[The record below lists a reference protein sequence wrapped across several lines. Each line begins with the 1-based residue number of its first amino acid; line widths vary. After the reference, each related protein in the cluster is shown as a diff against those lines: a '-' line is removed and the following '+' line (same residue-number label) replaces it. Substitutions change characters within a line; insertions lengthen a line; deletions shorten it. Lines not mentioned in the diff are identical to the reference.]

1 MAETKK
7 KAALTGEQKAAALLI
22 SLGPELAAKIYQHLK
37 EETVEQV
44 TLQIANLRKIT
55 PDEKDSVMQEVLN
68 IAAAQEYISQGG
80 VEYAHEILEKALG
93 ANKAME
99 IINRLQGSLQMTPF
113 DYIKRTD
120 PQQLLN
126 FIQAEHPQTIALI
139 LAHLTPEHAA
149 IILGALPGDVQVDV
163 ATRIAILDR
172 AAPDVV
178 MEIERVLERRISSI
192 FTQEFTAAGGVR
204 SLAEVLNRADRS
216 TEKAIMEK
224 LEESNPELA
233 EEVKRLMFVFDD
245 LINLDNRT
253 IQQVLREVDAK
264 DLALAL
270 KGCKDEVKEH
280 ILKNMST
287 RAKAMILEDM
297 EGTWPCCCTK
307 FVGARSLRMQHPH
320 GDLADVPTFRRSDRA
335 TEPSCRCR

>member
-1 MAETKK
+1 MAKSDKK
-7 KAALTGEQKAAALLI
+7 VPLTGEQKAAALLI
-22 SLGPELAAKIYQHLK
+22 TLGPELAAKVYQHLK

-126 FIQAEHPQTIALI
+126 FIQSEHPQTIALI
-139 LAHLTPEHAA
+139 LAHLTPDHAA
-149 IILGALPGDVQVDV
+149 IILGALPGEIQVDV

-204 SLAEVLNRADRS
+204 ALAEVLNRADRS

-224 LEESNPELA
+224 LEEQNPELA

-264 DLALAL
+264 DLALAR
-270 KGCKDEVKEH
+270 KGAKEEVKEH
-280 ILKNMST
+280 LLKNMSS

-297 EGTWPCCCTK
+297 EVMGPVRLK
-307 FVGARSLRMQHPH
+307 HAEEAQQKIVNVVRQLEEMGEIVVARGGEEEVMI
-320 GDLADVPTFRRSDRA
+320 
-335 TEPSCRCR
+335 

>member
-22 SLGPELAAKIYQHLK
+22 SLGPELAAKVYQHLK

-44 TLQIANLRKIT
+44 TLQIANLRKIS
-55 PDEKDSVMQEVLN
+55 PDEKDAVMQEVLN
-68 IAAAQEYISQGG
+68 IAAAQDYISQGG

-126 FIQAEHPQTIALI
+126 FIQSEHPQTIALI
-139 LAHLTPEHAA
+139 LAHLTPDHAA
-149 IILGALPGDVQVDV
+149 IILGALPAEIQVDV
-163 ATRIAILDR
+163 ATRIAVLER

-204 SLAEVLNRADRS
+204 ALAEVLNRADRS

-270 KGCKDEVKEH
+270 KGAKEEVKEH
-280 ILKNMST
+280 LLKNMSS

-297 EGTWPCCCTK
+297 EVMGPVRLK
-307 FVGARSLRMQHPH
+307 HAEEAQQKIVNVVRQLEEMGEIVVARGGEEEVMI
-320 GDLADVPTFRRSDRA
+320 
-335 TEPSCRCR
+335 

>member
-1 MAETKK
+1 MAKSDKK
-7 KAALTGEQKAAALLI
+7 VALTGEQKAAALLI
-22 SLGPELAAKIYQHLK
+22 TLGPELAAKVYQHLK

-44 TLQIANLRKIT
+44 TLQIANLRRIT
-55 PDEKDSVMQEVLN
+55 PDEKDSVMQEVMN

-126 FIQAEHPQTIALI
+126 FIQSEHPQTIALI
-139 LAHLTPEHAA
+139 LAHLTPDHAA
-149 IILGALPGDVQVDV
+149 IILGALPAEIQVDV

-204 SLAEVLNRADRS
+204 ALAEVLNRADRS

-224 LEESNPELA
+224 LEEQNPELA

-270 KGCKDEVKEH
+270 KGAKEEVKDH
-280 ILKNMST
+280 LLKNMSS

-297 EGTWPCCCTK
+297 EVMGPVRLK
-307 FVGARSLRMQHPH
+307 HAEEAQQKIVNVVRQLEEMGEIVVARGGEEEVMI
-320 GDLADVPTFRRSDRA
+320 
-335 TEPSCRCR
+335 

>member
-1 MAETKK
+1 MAEPKK
-7 KAALTGEQKAAALLI
+7 KTALTGEQKAAALLI

-44 TLQIANLRKIT
+44 TLQIANLRKIS
-55 PDEKDSVMQEVLN
+55 PDEKDLVMQEVLN

-93 ANKAME
+93 TNKAME

-126 FIQAEHPQTIALI
+126 FIQSEHPQTIALI
-139 LAHLTPEHAA
+139 LAHLSPEHAST
-149 IILGALPGDVQVDV
+149 ILGALPGDVQVDV

-245 LINLDNRT
+245 LVALDNRT
-253 IQQVLREVDAK
+253 IQQILREVDAK

-270 KGCKDEVKEH
+270 KGAKEEVKEH
-280 ILKNMST
+280 LLKNMSS
-287 RAKAMILEDM
+287 RAKAMIIEDM
-297 EGTWPCCCTK
+297 EVMGPVRLK
-307 FVGARSLRMQHPH
+307 HAEESQQKIINVVRQLEEMGEIVVARGGEEEAMI
-320 GDLADVPTFRRSDRA
+320 
-335 TEPSCRCR
+335 

>member
-7 KAALTGEQKAAALLI
+7 KVALTGEQKAAALLI

-253 IQQVLREVDAK
+253 IQQILREVDAK

-280 ILKNMST
+280 ILKNMSS
-287 RAKAMILEDM
+287 RAKAMIQEDM
-297 EGTWPCCCTK
+297 EVMGPVRLK
-307 FVGARSLRMQHPH
+307 HAEEAQQKIINVVRQLEEMGEIVVARGGEEEVMI
-320 GDLADVPTFRRSDRA
+320 
-335 TEPSCRCR
+335 

>member
-1 MAETKK
+1 MAKSDKK
-7 KAALTGEQKAAALLI
+7 VALTGEQKAAALLI
-22 SLGPELAAKIYQHLK
+22 TLGPELAAKVYQHLK

-44 TLQIANLRKIT
+44 TLQIANLRRIT
-55 PDEKDSVMQEVLN
+55 PEEKDSVMQEVMN

-126 FIQAEHPQTIALI
+126 FIQSEHPQTIALI
-139 LAHLTPEHAA
+139 LAHLTPDHAA
-149 IILGALPGDVQVDV
+149 IILGALPAEIQVDV
-163 ATRIAILDR
+163 ATRIAVLDR

-204 SLAEVLNRADRS
+204 ALAEVLNRADRS

-224 LEESNPELA
+224 LEEQNPELA

-270 KGCKDEVKEH
+270 KGAKEEVKDH
-280 ILKNMST
+280 LLKNMSS

-297 EGTWPCCCTK
+297 EVMGPVRLK
-307 FVGARSLRMQHPH
+307 HAEEAQQKIVNVVRQLEEMGEIVVARGGEEEVMI
-320 GDLADVPTFRRSDRA
+320 
-335 TEPSCRCR
+335 

>member
-1 MAETKK
+1 MAKTEKK
-7 KAALTGEQKAAALLI
+7 VALTGEQKAAALLI
-22 SLGPELAAKIYQHLK
+22 SLGPELAAKVYQHLK

-44 TLQIANLRKIT
+44 TLQIANLRKIS
-55 PDEKDSVMQEVLN
+55 PDEKDAVMQEVLN
-68 IAAAQEYISQGG
+68 IAAAQDYISQGG

-126 FIQAEHPQTIALI
+126 FIQSEHPQTIALI
-139 LAHLTPEHAA
+139 LAHLTPDHAA
-149 IILGALPGDVQVDV
+149 IILGALPAEIQVDV
-163 ATRIAILDR
+163 ATRIAVLER

-204 SLAEVLNRADRS
+204 ALAEVLNRADRS

-270 KGCKDEVKEH
+270 KGAKEEVKEH
-280 ILKNMST
+280 LLKNMSS

-297 EGTWPCCCTK
+297 EVMGPVRLK
-307 FVGARSLRMQHPH
+307 HAEEAQQKIVNVVRQLEEMGEIVVARGGEEEVMI
-320 GDLADVPTFRRSDRA
+320 
-335 TEPSCRCR
+335 

>member
-1 MAETKK
+1 MATTSGSKRTP
-7 KAALTGEQKAAALLI
+7 LTNQQKAAALLI
-22 SLGPELAAKIYQHLK
+22 TLGPDLASRIYQHLK
-37 EETVEQV
+37 EDVVEQV
-44 TLQIANLRKIT
+44 TLEIANLRKIS
-55 PDEKDSVMQEVLN
+55 PDEKDAVMVEVLN

-93 ANKAME
+93 PVKAME

-126 FIQAEHPQTIALI
+126 FIQSEHPQTIALI
-139 LAHLTPEHAA
+139 LAHLPPDNAST
-149 IILGALPGDVQVDV
+149 ILGALPAEVQVDV

-178 MEIERVLERRISSI
+178 MEIERVLERRISSV

-204 SLAEVLNRADRS
+204 ALAEVLNRADRS

-224 LEESNPELA
+224 LEETNPELA

-245 LINLDNRT
+245 LINLDDRT
-253 IQQVLREVDAK
+253 IQQVLREVDGK
-264 DLALAL
+264 DLSLAL
-270 KGCKDEVKEH
+270 KGAKEEVKSH
-280 ILKNMST
+280 ILKNMSS
-287 RAKAMILEDM
+287 RARAMIMEDM
-297 EGTWPCCCTK
+297 
-307 FVGARSLRMQHPH
+307 
-320 GDLADVPTFRRSDRA
+320 DVMGPVRLKHSEEAQQKIVNVVRQLEEMGEIVVSRGGEEEA
-335 TEPSCRCR
+335 MI

>member
-1 MAETKK
+1 MADTKK
-7 KAALTGEQKAAALLI
+7 KTALTGEQKAAALLI

-44 TLQIANLRKIT
+44 TLQIANLRKIS
-55 PDEKDSVMQEVLN
+55 PEEKDAVMQEVLN

-139 LAHLTPEHAA
+139 LAHLTPDHAA
-149 IILGALPGDVQVDV
+149 IILRALPGDIQVDV

-245 LINLDNRT
+245 LVNLDNRT

-270 KGCKDEVKEH
+270 KGAKDEVKEH
-280 ILKNMST
+280 ILKNMSS

-297 EGTWPCCCTK
+297 DVMGPVRLKHAEEAQQKIINVVRQLEEMGEIVVT
-307 FVGARSLRMQHPH
+307 R
-320 GDLADVPTFRRSDRA
+320 GDEEASMI
-335 TEPSCRCR
+335 

>member
-1 MAETKK
+1 MGEPKK
-7 KAALTGEQKAAALLI
+7 TSLTGEQKAAALLI
-22 SLGPELAAKIYQHLK
+22 SLGPELASKVYQHLK
-37 EETVEQV
+37 EESVEQV
-44 TLQIANLRKIT
+44 TLQIANLRKIS
-55 PDEKDSVMQEVLN
+55 PEEKDAVMQEALN
-68 IAAAQEYISQGG
+68 ISVAQEYISQGG
-80 VEYAHEILEKALG
+80 VEYAHELLEKALG

-126 FIQAEHPQTIALI
+126 FIQSEHPQTIALI
-139 LAHLTPEHAA
+139 LAHLNPEHAA
-149 IILGALPGDVQVDV
+149 TILGALPLEVQVDV

-178 MEIERVLERRISSI
+178 MEIERVLERRISAI

-224 LEESNPELA
+224 LEESNPTLA

-245 LINLDNRT
+245 LIALDNRT
-253 IQQVLREVDAK
+253 IQQILREVDAK

-270 KGCKDEVKEH
+270 KGAKEEVKEH
-280 ILKNMST
+280 LLKNMSN
-287 RAKAMILEDM
+287 RAKAMIIEDM
-297 EGTWPCCCTK
+297 EVMGPVRLK
-307 FVGARSLRMQHPH
+307 NAEEAQQKIINVVRQLEEQGEIVVARGGDEGAM
-320 GDLADVPTFRRSDRA
+320 V
-335 TEPSCRCR
+335 

>member
-1 MAETKK
+1 MADAKK

-22 SLGPELAAKIYQHLK
+22 TLGPELAAKVYQHLK

-55 PDEKDSVMQEVLN
+55 PEEKDAVLQEVLN

-149 IILGALPGDVQVDV
+149 IILAALPGDAQVDV
-163 ATRIAILDR
+163 ATRIAVLER

-204 SLAEVLNRADRS
+204 ALAEVLNRAERS
-216 TEKAIMEK
+216 TEKAVMEK

-233 EEVKRLMFVFDD
+233 EEVKRLMFTFDD

-270 KGCKDEVKEH
+270 KGAKEDVKEH
-280 ILKNMST
+280 LLKNMST
-287 RAKAMILEDM
+287 RAKAMIQEDM
-297 EGTWPCCCTK
+297 
-307 FVGARSLRMQHPH
+307 
-320 GDLADVPTFRRSDRA
+320 DVMGPVRLKHAEEAQQKIINVVRQLEEMGEIVVSRGGEEEVMA
-335 TEPSCRCR
+335 

>member
-22 SLGPELAAKIYQHLK
+22 SLGPELAAKIYQHWK

-99 IINRLQGSLQMTPF
+99 IINRLQGSLKMTPF

-297 EGTWPCCCTK
+297 EVMGPVRLK
-307 FVGARSLRMQHPH
+307 HAEEAQQKIVNVVRQLEEMGEIVVARGGEEEVMI
-320 GDLADVPTFRRSDRA
+320 
-335 TEPSCRCR
+335 

>member
-1 MAETKK
+1 MAQKPVRKTQ
-7 KAALTGEQKAAALLI
+7 LTGEQKAAALLI
-22 SLGPELAAKIYQHLK
+22 TLGPDLAAKVYQHLK
-37 EETVEQV
+37 EETVEQI
-44 TLQIANLRKIT
+44 TLEIANLRKIS
-55 PDEKDSVMQEVLN
+55 PEEKDSVLEEVIN
-68 IAAAQEYISQGG
+68 IATAQEYISQGG

-139 LAHLTPEHAA
+139 LAHLTPEHAST
-149 IILGALPGDVQVDV
+149 ILGALPAEVQVDV

-204 SLAEVLNRADRS
+204 ALAELLNRADRS

-245 LINLDNRT
+245 LINLDDRT

-270 KGCKDEVKEH
+270 KGAKEEVKNH
-280 ILKNMST
+280 ILKNMSS
-287 RAKAMILEDM
+287 RAKAMIQEDM
-297 EGTWPCCCTK
+297 
-307 FVGARSLRMQHPH
+307 
-320 GDLADVPTFRRSDRA
+320 DVMGPVRLKHAEEAQQKIVNVVRQLEEMGEIVVSRGG
-335 TEPSCRCR
+335 EEEVMI

>member
-1 MAETKK
+1 MSEPKK
-7 KAALTGEQKAAALLI
+7 TALTGEQKAAALLI
-22 SLGPELAAKIYQHLK
+22 SLGPELASKVYQHLK
-37 EETVEQV
+37 EEAVEQV
-44 TLQIANLRKIT
+44 TLQIANLRKIS
-55 PDEKDSVMQEVLN
+55 PEEKDAVMREALDISV
-68 IAAAQEYISQGG
+68 AQEYISQGG
-80 VEYAHEILEKALG
+80 VEYAHELLEKALG

-126 FIQAEHPQTIALI
+126 FIQSEHPQTIALI
-139 LAHLTPEHAA
+139 LAHLNPENAA
-149 IILGALPGDVQVDV
+149 TILGALPLEVQVDV

-178 MEIERVLERRISSI
+178 MEIERVLERRISAI

-224 LEESNPELA
+224 LEESNPTLA

-245 LINLDNRT
+245 LIVLDNRT
-253 IQQVLREVDAK
+253 VQQILREVDAK

-270 KGCKDEVKEH
+270 KGAKEEVKEH
-280 ILKNMST
+280 LLKNMST
-287 RAKAMILEDM
+287 RARAMIMEDM
-297 EGTWPCCCTK
+297 EVMCPVRLKNAEESQQKIINVVRQLEEQGEI
-307 FVGARSLRMQHPH
+307 VVARGGDEGAM
-320 GDLADVPTFRRSDRA
+320 V
-335 TEPSCRCR
+335 

>member
-1 MAETKK
+1 MSEQKK
-7 KAALTGEQKAAALLI
+7 TALTGEQKAAALLI
-22 SLGPELAAKIYQHLK
+22 SLGPELASKVYQHLK
-37 EETVEQV
+37 EDAVEQV
-44 TLQIANLRKIT
+44 TLQIANLRKIS
-55 PDEKDSVMQEVLN
+55 PEEKDAVMREALDISV
-68 IAAAQEYISQGG
+68 AQEYISQGG
-80 VEYAHEILEKALG
+80 VEYAHELLEKALG

-126 FIQAEHPQTIALI
+126 FIQSEHPQTIALI
-139 LAHLTPEHAA
+139 LAHLNPENAA
-149 IILGALPGDVQVDV
+149 TILGALPLEVQVDV

-178 MEIERVLERRISSI
+178 MEIERVLERRISAI

-224 LEESNPELA
+224 LEESNPTLA

-245 LINLDNRT
+245 LIVLDNRT
-253 IQQVLREVDAK
+253 VQQILREVDAK

-270 KGCKDEVKEH
+270 KGAKEEVKEH
-280 ILKNMST
+280 LLKNMST
-287 RAKAMILEDM
+287 RARAMIMEDM
-297 EGTWPCCCTK
+297 EVMGPVRLK
-307 FVGARSLRMQHPH
+307 NAEESQQKIINVVRQLEEEGEIVVARGGDEGAM
-320 GDLADVPTFRRSDRA
+320 V
-335 TEPSCRCR
+335 

>member
-1 MAETKK
+1 MSEPKK
-7 KAALTGEQKAAALLI
+7 MALTGEQKAAALLI
-22 SLGPELAAKIYQHLK
+22 SLGPELASKVYQHLK
-37 EETVEQV
+37 EDSVEQV
-44 TLQIANLRKIT
+44 TLQIANLRKIS
-55 PDEKDSVMQEVLN
+55 PEEKDAVMREALDISV
-68 IAAAQEYISQGG
+68 AQEYISQGG
-80 VEYAHEILEKALG
+80 VEYAHELLEKALG

-126 FIQAEHPQTIALI
+126 FIQSEHPQTIALI
-139 LAHLTPEHAA
+139 LAHLNPENAA
-149 IILGALPGDVQVDV
+149 TILGALPLEVQVDV

-178 MEIERVLERRISSI
+178 MEIERVLERRISAI

-224 LEESNPELA
+224 LEESNPTLA

-245 LINLDNRT
+245 LIVLDNRT
-253 IQQVLREVDAK
+253 VQQILREVDAK

-270 KGCKDEVKEH
+270 KGAKEEVKEH
-280 ILKNMST
+280 LLKNMSN
-287 RAKAMILEDM
+287 RARAMIIEDM
-297 EGTWPCCCTK
+297 EVMGPVRLK
-307 FVGARSLRMQHPH
+307 NAEEAQQKIINVVRQLEEQGEIVVARGGDEGAM
-320 GDLADVPTFRRSDRA
+320 V
-335 TEPSCRCR
+335 

>member
-297 EGTWPCCCTK
+297 EVMGPVRLK
-307 FVGARSLRMQHPH
+307 HAEEAQQKIVNVVRQLEEMGEIVVARGGEEEVMI
-320 GDLADVPTFRRSDRA
+320 
-335 TEPSCRCR
+335 

>member
-7 KAALTGEQKAAALLI
+7 KMVLSGEQKAAALLI
-22 SLGPELAAKIYQHLK
+22 SLGPELAAKVYQHLK

-55 PDEKDSVMQEVLN
+55 PEEKDSVMQEVLN
-68 IAAAQEYISQGG
+68 IAAALEYISQGG

-126 FIQAEHPQTIALI
+126 FIQSEHPQTIALI
-139 LAHLTPEHAA
+139 LAHLTPEHSAT
-149 IILGALPGDVQVDV
+149 ILGALPADVQVDV
-163 ATRIAILDR
+163 ATRIAVLDR

-204 SLAEVLNRADRS
+204 VLAEVLNRADRS

-270 KGCKDEVKEH
+270 KGAKEEVKEH
-280 ILKNMST
+280 LLKNMSS

-297 EGTWPCCCTK
+297 EVMGPVRLK
-307 FVGARSLRMQHPH
+307 HAEEAQQKIVNVVRQLEEMGEIVVARGGEEEVMI
-320 GDLADVPTFRRSDRA
+320 
-335 TEPSCRCR
+335 

>member
-1 MAETKK
+1 MSEPKK
-7 KAALTGEQKAAALLI
+7 TALTGEQKAAALLI
-22 SLGPELAAKIYQHLK
+22 SLGPELASKVYQHLK
-37 EETVEQV
+37 EDSVEQV
-44 TLQIANLRKIT
+44 TLQIANLRKIS
-55 PDEKDSVMQEVLN
+55 PEEKDAVMREALDISV
-68 IAAAQEYISQGG
+68 AQEYISQGG
-80 VEYAHEILEKALG
+80 VEYAHELLEKALG

-126 FIQAEHPQTIALI
+126 FIQSEHPQTIALI
-139 LAHLTPEHAA
+139 LAHLNPENAA
-149 IILGALPGDVQVDV
+149 TILGALPLEVQVDV

-178 MEIERVLERRISSI
+178 MEIERVLERRISAI

-224 LEESNPELA
+224 LEESNPTLA

-245 LINLDNRT
+245 LIVLDNRT
-253 IQQVLREVDAK
+253 VQQILREVDAK

-270 KGCKDEVKEH
+270 KGAKEEVKEH
-280 ILKNMST
+280 LLKNMSN
-287 RAKAMILEDM
+287 RARAMIMEDM
-297 EGTWPCCCTK
+297 EVMGPVRLK
-307 FVGARSLRMQHPH
+307 NAEESQQKIINVVRQLEEQGEIVVARGGDEGAM
-320 GDLADVPTFRRSDRA
+320 V
-335 TEPSCRCR
+335 

>member
-7 KAALTGEQKAAALLI
+7 KTILSGEQKAAALLI
-22 SLGPELAAKIYQHLK
+22 SLGPDLASKIYQHLK

-80 VEYAHEILEKALG
+80 VEYAHEILERALG

-126 FIQAEHPQTIALI
+126 FIQSEHPQTIALI
-139 LAHLTPEHAA
+139 LAHLTPDHAA
-149 IILGALPGDVQVDV
+149 TILGHLSGDVQVDV
-163 ATRIAILDR
+163 ATRIAVLDR

-270 KGCKDEVKEH
+270 KGAKEEVKELL
-280 ILKNMST
+280 LKNMSS

-297 EGTWPCCCTK
+297 EVMGPVRLK
-307 FVGARSLRMQHPH
+307 HAEEAQQKIVNVVRQLEEMGEIVVARGGEEEVMI
-320 GDLADVPTFRRSDRA
+320 
-335 TEPSCRCR
+335 

>member
-1 MAETKK
+1 
-7 KAALTGEQKAAALLI
+7 
-22 SLGPELAAKIYQHLK
+22 
-37 EETVEQV
+37 
-44 TLQIANLRKIT
+44 
-55 PDEKDSVMQEVLN
+55 
-68 IAAAQEYISQGG
+68 
-80 VEYAHEILEKALG
+80 
-93 ANKAME
+93 ME

-126 FIQAEHPQTIALI
+126 FIQSEHPQTIALI
-139 LAHLTPEHAA
+139 LAHLNPEHAA
-149 IILGALPGDVQVDV
+149 TILGALPLEVQVDV

-178 MEIERVLERRISSI
+178 MEIERVLERRISAI

-224 LEESNPELA
+224 LEESNPTLA

-245 LINLDNRT
+245 LVALDNRT
-253 IQQVLREVDAK
+253 IQQILREVDAK

-270 KGCKDEVKEH
+270 KGAKEEVKEH
-280 ILKNMST
+280 LLKNMSN
-287 RAKAMILEDM
+287 RAKAMIIEDM
-297 EGTWPCCCTK
+297 EVMGPVRLK
-307 FVGARSLRMQHPH
+307 NAEEAQQKIINVVRQLEEQGEIVVARGGDEGAM
-320 GDLADVPTFRRSDRA
+320 V
-335 TEPSCRCR
+335 

>member
-22 SLGPELAAKIYQHLK
+22 TLGPELAAKIYQHLK

-55 PDEKDSVMQEVLN
+55 PEEKDSVLQEVLN

-120 PQQLLN
+120 PHQLLN

-139 LAHLTPEHAA
+139 LAHLTPDHAA
-149 IILGALPGDVQVDV
+149 TILGALPGDVQVDV

-204 SLAEVLNRADRS
+204 ALAEVLNRADRS

-224 LEESNPELA
+224 LDESNPELA
-233 EEVKRLMFVFDD
+233 EQVKRLMFVFDD
-245 LINLDNRT
+245 LVALDNRT
-253 IQQVLREVDAK
+253 IQQILREVDAK

-270 KGCKDEVKEH
+270 KGAKEEVKEH
-280 ILKNMST
+280 ILKNMSS
-287 RAKAMILEDM
+287 RAKAMIQEDM
-297 EGTWPCCCTK
+297 EVMGPVCLK
-307 FVGARSLRMQHPH
+307 HAEEAQQKIINVVRQLEEMGEIVVSR
-320 GDLADVPTFRRSDRA
+320 GGEEEA
-335 TEPSCRCR
+335 TV